1 MNVVEKKVKT
11 IITTTR
17 KIDSWFISKYGMNLY
32 RGCPHACVYCDGRA
46 EKYNVKDFG
55 STVTV
60 KTNAIEILQKELD
73 PSRKPYLKKSGF
85 IMLGGGVGDSYQ
97 PLEEKYKLTRRTL
110 ELILEKKL
118 PVHILTKSTMVVR
131 DLDILEKIN
140 KVSRVIISMSFSSV
154 DDEISQLFEP
164 GVPLPSK
171 RLEVLKKIKE
181 KGFSIGLFLL
191 PVIPFITDKVE
202 LLEDVFREAKRINVD
217 FIVFGGMTLKEG
229 KQKNYFYNIL
239 GKYYPDL
246 LVEYENIYHK
256 DPGGSPSKEYI
267 DVLYKTLSVISS
279 EYDIPVRIPPYL
291 YRGLLDENNLVIIIL
306 EHIDY
311 LLKLRGRRSPYGYA
325 AYSISKL
332 DKPLSMIKDKLREIK
347 GVGRVTENIIL
358 EILETGTS
366 RYYEDLLFHRV

>member
-1 MNVVEKKVKT
+1 MGFIEVKAKT
-11 IITTTR
+11 ILNR
-17 KIDSWFISKYGMNLY
+17 YKKIDSWFISKYGLNLY
-32 RGCPHACVYCDGRA
+32 RGCSHACVYCDGRA
-46 EKYNVKDFG
+46 EKYHVKDFG
-55 STVTV
+55 STVAV
-60 KTNAIEILQKELD
+60 KTNALEILQRELNLV
-73 PSRKPYLKKSGF
+73 RKPDLKESGF

-97 PLEEKYKLTRRTL
+97 PLEEKYRITRKVL
-110 ELILEKKL
+110 ELLLEKRL
-118 PVHILTKSTMVVR
+118 PVHILTKSILVER

-154 DDEISQLFEP
+154 DDKISQLFEP

-229 KQKNYFYNIL
+229 RQKNYFYNIL
-239 GKYYPDL
+239 RKYYPNL

-256 DPGGSPSKEYI
+256 DPWGSPSKDYI

-279 EYDIPVRIPPYL
+279 EYNIPVRIPPYL
-291 YRGLLDENNLVIIIL
+291 YRDLLDENNLVIIIL

-332 DKPLSMIKDKLREIK
+332 DKPLSMMKDKLREIK

-366 RYYEDLLFHRV
+366 RYYEDLLFQKV

>member
-1 MNVVEKKVKT
+1 MGFIEVKAKT
-11 IITTTR
+11 ILNR
-17 KIDSWFISKYGMNLY
+17 YKKIDSWFISKYGLNLY
-32 RGCPHACVYCDGRA
+32 RGCSHACVYCDGRA
-46 EKYNVKDFG
+46 EKYHVKDFG
-55 STVTV
+55 STVAV
-60 KTNAIEILQKELD
+60 KTNALEILQRELNLV
-73 PSRKPYLKKSGF
+73 RKPDLKESGF

-97 PLEEKYKLTRRTL
+97 PLEEKYRLTRKVL
-110 ELILEKKL
+110 ELLLEKRL
-118 PVHILTKSTMVVR
+118 PVHILTKSILVER

-154 DDEISQLFEP
+154 DDKISQLFEP

-202 LLEDVFREAKRINVD
+202 VLEDVFREAKRINVD

-229 KQKNYFYNIL
+229 RQKNYFYNIL
-239 GKYYPDL
+239 RKYYPNL

-256 DPGGSPSKEYI
+256 DPWGSPSKDYI

-279 EYDIPVRIPPYL
+279 EYNIPVRIPPYL

-332 DKPLSMIKDKLREIK
+332 DKPLSMMKDKLREIK

-366 RYYEDLLFHRV
+366 RYYEDLLFQKV

>member
-1 MNVVEKKVKT
+1 MGFIEVKAKT
-11 IITTTR
+11 ILNR
-17 KIDSWFISKYGMNLY
+17 YKKIDSWFISKYGLNLY
-32 RGCPHACVYCDGRA
+32 RGCSHACVYCDGRA
-46 EKYNVKDFG
+46 EKYHVKDFG
-55 STVTV
+55 STVAV
-60 KTNAIEILQKELD
+60 KTNALEILQRELNLV
-73 PSRKPYLKKSGF
+73 RKPDLKESGF

-97 PLEEKYKLTRRTL
+97 PLEEKYRLTRKVL
-110 ELILEKKL
+110 ELLLEKRL
-118 PVHILTKSTMVVR
+118 PVHILTKSILVER

-154 DDEISQLFEP
+154 DDKISQLFEP

-229 KQKNYFYNIL
+229 RQKNYFYNIL
-239 GKYYPDL
+239 RKYYPNL

-256 DPGGSPSKEYI
+256 DPWGSPSKDYI

-279 EYDIPVRIPPYL
+279 EYNIPVRIPPYL

-332 DKPLSMIKDKLREIK
+332 DKPLSMMKDKLREIK

-366 RYYEDLLFHRV
+366 RYYEDLLFQKV

>member
-1 MNVVEKKVKT
+1 MGFIEVKAKT
-11 IITTTR
+11 ILNR
-17 KIDSWFISKYGMNLY
+17 YKKIDSWFISKYGLNLY
-32 RGCPHACVYCDGRA
+32 RGCSHACVYCDGRA
-46 EKYNVKDFG
+46 EKYHVKDFG
-55 STVTV
+55 STVAV
-60 KTNAIEILQKELD
+60 KTNALEILQRELNLV
-73 PSRKPYLKKSGF
+73 RKPDLRESGF

-97 PLEEKYKLTRRTL
+97 PLEEKYRLTRKVL
-110 ELILEKKL
+110 ELLLEKRL
-118 PVHILTKSTMVVR
+118 PVHILTKSISVER

-154 DDEISQLFEP
+154 DDKISQLFEP

-229 KQKNYFYNIL
+229 RQKNYFYNIL
-239 GKYYPDL
+239 GKYYPNL

-256 DPGGSPSKEYI
+256 DPWGSPSKDYI

-279 EYDIPVRIPPYL
+279 EYNIPVRIPPYL

-332 DKPLSMIKDKLREIK
+332 DKPLSMMKDKLREIK

-366 RYYEDLLFHRV
+366 RYYEDMLFQKV

>member
-1 MNVVEKKVKT
+1 MGFIEVKAKT
-11 IITTTR
+11 ILNR
-17 KIDSWFISKYGMNLY
+17 YKKIDSWFISKYGLNLY
-32 RGCPHACVYCDGRA
+32 RGCSHACVYCDGRA
-46 EKYNVKDFG
+46 EKYHVKDFG
-55 STVTV
+55 STVAV
-60 KTNAIEILQKELD
+60 KTNALEILQRELNLV
-73 PSRKPYLKKSGF
+73 RKPDLRESGF

-97 PLEEKYKLTRRTL
+97 PLEEKYRLTRKVL
-110 ELILEKKL
+110 ELLLEKRL
-118 PVHILTKSTMVVR
+118 PVHILTKSISVER

-154 DDEISQLFEP
+154 DDKISQLFEP

-229 KQKNYFYNIL
+229 RQKNYFYNIL
-239 GKYYPDL
+239 RKYYPNL

-256 DPGGSPSKEYI
+256 DPWGSPSKDYI

-279 EYDIPVRIPPYL
+279 EYNIPVRIPPYL

-332 DKPLSMIKDKLREIK
+332 DKPLSMMKDKLREIK

-366 RYYEDLLFHRV
+366 RYYEDMLFQKV